1 MLQGTIGAA
10 MSRLARVGGATPN
23 SARDILRAG
32 ADGVAPD
39 TSLAALLPLMAD
51 GEVHA
56 VPVIDAGRVVG
67 VVSRTDLVAVLAR
80 RAAVGAD

>member
-1 MLQGTIGAA
+1 M
-10 MSRLARVGGATPN
+10 
-23 SARDILRAG
+23 
-32 ADGVAPD
+32 
-39 TSLAALLPLMAD
+39 MAD

-80 RAAVGAD
+80 RAAMGAD